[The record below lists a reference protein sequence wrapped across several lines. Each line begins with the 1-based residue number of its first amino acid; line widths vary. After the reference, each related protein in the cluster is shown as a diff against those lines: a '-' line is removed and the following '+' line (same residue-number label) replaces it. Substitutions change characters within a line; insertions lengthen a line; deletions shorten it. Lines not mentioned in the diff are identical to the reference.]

1 MEMTMVTKQVTITVD
16 EELLAWFEQKAAQ
29 TGSKLSPTIARAARN
44 WMLWEDAA
52 RLAEA
57 DQRSDR
63 NTADHAE
70 AELAAQREAEAAE
83 AGRGHVAGG
92 KGRSGSSNATV
103 RPGKMIPARLTA
115 LSSVPTIGC
124 RLSVDGS
131 SLPPSC
137 PPWMSTPRSRYGSS
151 PVTPSRDLF
160 ARTR

>member
-1 MEMTMVTKQVTITVD
+1 MVMTMVTKQVTITVD

-83 AGRGHVAGG
+83 AGQGHA
-92 KGRSGSSNATV
+92 A
-103 RPGKMIPARLTA
+103 
-115 LSSVPTIGC
+115 
-124 RLSVDGS
+124 
-131 SLPPSC
+131 
-137 PPWMSTPRSRYGSS
+137 
-151 PVTPSRDLF
+151 
-160 ARTR
+160 